1 MPFNLGPRINFIVG
15 KNGSGKSAILN
26 GIVLG
31 FGGRATVTSR
41 GKSINTFIKTGQ
53 TQARIVI
60 ELLNNNG
67 TEQTGYRVNEFG
79 DKIIIERTL
88 YSNGTSSYKIK
99 SANNKLI
106 SDKREILDEIVRHF
120 HIQIENPICVLN
132 QEISR
137 NFLNSNKPADKYKFF
152 MKATLLETQKNEYA
166 QADEAKVMTEKLLG
180 TKKRSLPEL
189 EKQWKKVQ
197 KKVDLFSTMEG
208 SRIKL
213 KDLNNE
219 LIWAQIYEEK
229 DQNKEWTD
237 KIKAIDETIN
247 KLDLKFKKL
256 NDDLER
262 EKKKKQDITT
272 ELENLS
278 ENYRS
283 SLDSLQKTKEQ
294 KDGLHGEMIKYNQ
307 LIHNLKYDVEGYK
320 KDENNLIRKIDE
332 FKKK

>member
-1 MPFNLGPRINFIVG
+1 MPFHLGPRINFIVG

-79 DKIIIERTL
+79 NKIIIERTL

-106 SDKREILDEIVRHF
+106 SDKRETLDEIVRHF

-229 DQNKEWTD
+229 DQNKEWID
-237 KIKAIDETIN
+237 RIKAIDETIN

-262 EKKKKQDITT
+262 EKKKKQEITT

-283 SLDSLQKTKEQ
+283 SLDSLQKAKE
-294 KDGLHGEMIKYNQ
+294 KREGLHAEKIKYNQ
-307 LIHNLKYDVEGYK
+307 LIHNFKSDMEGYK

>member
-1 MPFNLGPRINFIVG
+1 MPFRLGPRINFIVG

-53 TQARIVI
+53 TQARIII

-166 QADEAKVMTEKLLG
+166 QADEAKAMTEKLLG

-229 DQNKEWTD
+229 DQNKEWID

-262 EKKKKQDITT
+262 EKNKKQEITT

-283 SLDSLQKTKEQ
+283 SLDSLQKAKEQ
-294 KDGLHGEMIKYNQ
+294 REGLHAEKIKYNQ
-307 LIHNLKYDVEGYK
+307 LIHNLKSDMEGYK